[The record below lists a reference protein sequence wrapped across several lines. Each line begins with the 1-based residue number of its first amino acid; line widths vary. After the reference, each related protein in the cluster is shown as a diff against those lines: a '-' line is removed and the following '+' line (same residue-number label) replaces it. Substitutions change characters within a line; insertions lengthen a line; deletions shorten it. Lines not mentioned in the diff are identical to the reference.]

1 MILVEETG
9 RGGLFM
15 IEEDESF
22 GVAETLETTEE
33 TIDRSTRRHVSPL
46 QLKLTGTW
54 GRGVLSHSFQVKR
67 PGPEF

>member
-9 RGGLFM
+9 RGGFFI

-33 TIDRSTRRHVSPL
+33 MIDRSTRRHVNL
-46 QLKLTGTW
+46 L
-54 GRGVLSHSFQVKR
+54 
-67 PGPEF
+67 